1 MTSLSDQS
9 PEKAAD
15 TSPTAEKSIDE
26 ASIDKNQ
33 LDQSSAKKSTPLG
46 DVIIPTFSIIQ
57 TAKEFD
63 QLKDNWNNLFEAHGT
78 GTQLFQT
85 YNWIWHWIN
94 QFEFSPRNMVIL
106 TGRIDDELV
115 LVAPL
120 ILENKFG
127 LKLLKWIG
135 EPVSQYGDILIQ
147 ENPQNLQWLKAGFN
161 YLNETVKPDLF
172 HLRKTRFDAAI
183 TPLLEMYNAT
193 ILEETTAPYIE
204 VRGDENFTEFNK
216 RYSQRSRKAKR
227 RHRRKLEEKGPLSFN
242 IFDEGKEANRAAN
255 HAINLKR
262 DWLKA
267 TKTISPAFSSSL
279 IDKFFDAATKENNHS
294 ANIKVSELCVDNHPA
309 AIEIGILVKDY
320 YGAHLGVYDPSYIA
334 HSPGSLQM
342 QDTIAA
348 LIEKGVKTID
358 LFAPGD
364 NYKYEWTE
372 QSVPVYDFAYSTSVK
387 GRLYEETYLKRARP
401 ALKNAVQSFSKIAK
415 NPKSFLKRK
424 NSTEAK

>member
-1 MTSLSDQS
+1 MTSPSDQS
-9 PEKAAD
+9 PEIKAE
-15 TSPTAEKSIDE
+15 TSPLESATSEKKVSLNDE
-26 ASIDKNQ
+26 LI
-33 LDQSSAKKSTPLG
+33 TPC
-46 DVIIPTFSIIQ
+46 FSIIK

-63 QLKDNWNNLFEAHGT
+63 GLKQEWNDLFEAHGT
-78 GTQLFQT
+78 GSQLFQT

-94 QFEFSPRNMVIL
+94 QYELCPRNMVIL
-106 TGRIDDELV
+106 TGKIDDELV

-135 EPVSQYGDILIQ
+135 EPVSQYGDILIK
-147 ENPQNLQWLKAGFN
+147 ENAQNLHWLKAGFN
-161 YLNETVKPDLF
+161 YINETIKPDLF

-193 ILEETTAPYIE
+193 ILEETEAPYIE

-227 RHRRKLEEKGPLSFN
+227 RHRRRLEELGPLTFN
-242 IFDEGKEANRAAN
+242 LFDEGGDANRAAK

-262 DWLKA
+262 EWLKA
-267 TKTISPAFSSSL
+267 TKTISPAFNGTL
-279 IDKFFDAATKENNHS
+279 IDDFFDAATKENDHS

-309 AIEIGILVKDY
+309 AIEIGILVKGH
-320 YGAHLGVYDPSYIA
+320 YGAHLGVFDPDYSD

-348 LIEKGVKTID
+348 LIEKGVKVID

-364 NYKYEWTE
+364 KYKYEWTE
-372 QSVPVYDFAYSTSVK
+372 QSVPVYDFAYSTSIK
-387 GRLYEETYLKRARP
+387 GRLYEEAYLKRTRP
-401 ALKNAVQSFSKIAK
+401 ALKKAAQSVSKIAK
-415 NPKSFLKRK
+415 NPKSILKR
-424 NSTEAK
+424 N

>member
-1 MTSLSDQS
+1 MTPPSDQS
-9 PEKAAD
+9 SETKAD
-15 TSPTAEKSIDE
+15 TSPLVTATLKTAPANDDI
-26 ASIDKNQ
+26 I
-33 LDQSSAKKSTPLG
+33 TPS
-46 DVIIPTFSIIQ
+46 FSIIQ

-63 QLKDNWNNLFEAHGT
+63 GLKQEWNELFEAHGT

-94 QFEFSPRNMVIL
+94 QFELCPRNMVIL
-106 TGRIDDELV
+106 TGKIDNELV

-120 ILENKFG
+120 ILEQKPG
-127 LKLLKWIG
+127 LKILKWIG
-135 EPVSQYGDILIQ
+135 EPVSQYGDILIK
-147 ENPQNLQWLKAGFN
+147 ENGQNLHWLKAGFN
-161 YLNETVKPDLF
+161 YINETIKPDLF
-172 HLRKTRFDAAI
+172 HLRKTRFDAAV

-193 ILEETTAPYIE
+193 ILEETAAPYIE
-204 VRGDENFTEFNK
+204 IRGDENFTEFNK

-227 RHRRKLEEKGPLSFN
+227 RHRRKLEEKGPLTFN
-242 IFDEGKEANRAAN
+242 LLDEGKDANRAAC
-255 HAINLKR
+255 HAVNLKR
-262 DWLKA
+262 DWLKT
-267 TKTISPAFSSSL
+267 TKTFSPAFSSTV

-309 AIEIGILVKDY
+309 AIEIGILVKNY
-320 YGAHLGVYDPSYIA
+320 YGAHLGVYDQAYIA

-364 NYKYEWTE
+364 PYKYEWTE

-387 GRLYEETYLKRARP
+387 GRLYEEAYLKRARP
-401 ALKNAVQSFSKIAK
+401 ALKRAV
-415 NPKSFLKRK
+415 KSISNIVK
-424 NSTEAK
+424 NSKSILKTNKKSDLS

>member
-1 MTSLSDQS
+1 MTSPSDQS
-9 PEKAAD
+9 PEKEAD
-15 TSPTAEKSIDE
+15 ISPIDE
-26 ASIDKNQ
+26 AE
-33 LDQSSAKKSTPLG
+33 LSATIETAISDDIT
-46 DVIIPTFSIIQ
+46 IPTFSISN

-63 QLKDNWNNLFEAHGT
+63 QLKDDWNKLFEAHGT

-106 TGRIDDELV
+106 TGRIEDELV
-115 LVAPL
+115 LIAPL
-120 ILENKFG
+120 ILEKKFG

-135 EPVSQYGDILIQ
+135 EPVSQYGDILIK

-161 YLNETVKPDLF
+161 YLNETIKPDLF

-193 ILEETTAPYIE
+193 ILEEFAAPYIE

-227 RHRRKLEEKGPLSFN
+227 RHRRKLEEKGPLTFN

-267 TKTISPAFSSSL
+267 TKTFSPAFSTTL
-279 IDKFFDAATKENNHS
+279 IDKFFDASTKESQHS

-309 AIEIGILVKDY
+309 AIEIGILIKDY
-320 YGAHLGVYDPSYIA
+320 YGAHLGVYDPTYIA

-342 QDTIAA
+342 QDTIAV
-348 LIEKGVKTID
+348 LIEKGVKIID

-364 NYKYEWTE
+364 TYKYEWTE
-372 QSVPVYDFAYSTSVK
+372 QSVPVYDFAYSTSLK
-387 GRLYEETYLKRARP
+387 GRIYEEAYLKRTRP
-401 ALKNAVQSFSKIAK
+401 ALKTAVKSLSEIAK
-415 NPKSFLKRK
+415 NPKSILKRK
-424 NSTEAK
+424 TETDTK